1 MKAMK
6 SQAAHAC
13 ERGHSATKGWKAISK
28 KKKHFFCLNM
38 KTGNS
43 REEKGDGEPERW
55 KPVNKVRR
63 GETTRNAA
71 LTTTTNVVVIIYRS

>member
-1 MKAMK
+1 
-6 SQAAHAC
+6 
-13 ERGHSATKGWKAISK
+13 
-28 KKKHFFCLNM
+28 M

-63 GETTRNAA
+63 GETPPNAA